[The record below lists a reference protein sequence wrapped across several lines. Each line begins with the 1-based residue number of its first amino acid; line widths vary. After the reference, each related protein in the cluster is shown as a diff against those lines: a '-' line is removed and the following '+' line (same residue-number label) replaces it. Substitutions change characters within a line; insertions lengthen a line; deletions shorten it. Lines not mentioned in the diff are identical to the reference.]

1 MTESQPLP
9 GIADLHAAAARLA
22 GHAVRTPLLACPH
35 LDAVTGARVLLKP
48 ECLQRTGSFKFRG
61 GYNAVASLDPEVRAR
76 GVVAVS
82 SGNHAQGVA
91 EAARLFGVPSTIV
104 MPADAPALKLARTR
118 RSGATVVT
126 YDRATE
132 DRDAVAAKV
141 IAERGGVLIHP
152 YNDAN
157 VIAGQGTVGLE
168 IAADAQAMGL
178 VPDLVAVPCSGGGLG
193 AGIGVGVRAAF
204 RDCTVAL
211 VEPEGF
217 DDYARS
223 LREGRIVAN
232 STQSGSVCD
241 ALMAVSPGS
250 IGFALNSASNTRAV
264 AVSDAEALAALAFAF
279 NELKLMVEPGGAV
292 ALAALLTG
300 RLDVKGRTVVI
311 VLSGGNIDADL
322 LARALVEGRDQLRQ
336 S

>member
-1 MTESQPLP
+1 
-9 GIADLHAAAARLA
+9 
-22 GHAVRTPLLACPH
+22 
-35 LDAVTGARVLLKP
+35 
-48 ECLQRTGSFKFRG
+48 
-61 GYNAVASLDPEVRAR
+61 
-76 GVVAVS
+76 
-82 SGNHAQGVA
+82 
-91 EAARLFGVPSTIV
+91 
-104 MPADAPALKLARTR
+104 MPADAPAAKLARTK

-126 YDRATE
+126 YDRASE
-132 DRDAVAAKV
+132 DRGTVAAKV
-141 IAERGGVLIHP
+141 MAERGGVLIHP
-152 YNDAN
+152 YNDAA

-168 IAADAQAMGL
+168 IAADAQAVGL
-178 VPDLVAVPCSGGGLG
+178 VPDLVAVPCGGGGLG
-193 AGIGVGVRAAF
+193 AGVGVGVRATF
-204 RDCTVAL
+204 GDCAVAL

-223 LREGRIVAN
+223 LREGRILAN
-232 STQSGSVCD
+232 SSQSGSVCD

-279 NELKLMVEPGGAV
+279 NELKLVVEPGGAV

-300 RLDVKGRTVVI
+300 RLDARGKTVAI

-322 LARALVEGRDQLRQ
+322 LARALAEGQGHQWQ